1 MYSFIAFFYL
11 FYKLIMSRYKYAG
24 ETSSVVNGILI
35 FVIIFLN
42 VLVYIAGIV
51 NGLNYLY

>member
-1 MYSFIAFFYL
+1 
-11 FYKLIMSRYKYAG
+11 MSRYKYAG

-51 NGLNYLY
+51 NGLNYIY